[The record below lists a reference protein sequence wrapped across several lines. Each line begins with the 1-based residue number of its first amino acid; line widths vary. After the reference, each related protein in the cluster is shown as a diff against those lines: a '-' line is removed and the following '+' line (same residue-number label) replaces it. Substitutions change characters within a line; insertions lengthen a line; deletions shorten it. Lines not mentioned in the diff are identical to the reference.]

1 MVLIAFQ
8 NVLSNSFPG
17 LAAIVVIMM
26 ILGECVALH
35 HLRLGSFIMYVS
47 GTFGL
52 VVCILVFCPDLVLN
66 CSIP

>member
-17 LAAIVVIMM
+17 LVAIVVIMM

-35 HLRLGSFIMYVS
+35 HPKLGPFIMYVS
-47 GTFGL
+47 GAFGL
-52 VVCILVFCPDLVLN
+52 VVCILVLCCLVLN
-66 CSIP
+66 CPIP